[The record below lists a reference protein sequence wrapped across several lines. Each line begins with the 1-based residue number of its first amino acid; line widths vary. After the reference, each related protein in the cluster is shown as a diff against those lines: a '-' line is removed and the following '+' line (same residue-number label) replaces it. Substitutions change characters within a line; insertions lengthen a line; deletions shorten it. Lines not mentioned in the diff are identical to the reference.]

1 MFSDIYK
8 VCNQNKY
15 FTLKRADKNNDDTK
29 QLNNKSIELNQIRGF
44 IPCIESKSKQ
54 IYQIHVQSLLR
65 YSEKIEAK
73 VWLLLQLLVHRKVH
87 RYFCK
92 NTEILYLP
100 PYTK

>member
-1 MFSDIYK
+1 MAAMAFALFNENPK
-8 VCNQNKY
+8 
-15 FTLKRADKNNDDTK
+15 L
-29 QLNNKSIELNQIRGF
+29 SIHNWTMQ
-44 IPCIESKSKQ
+44 CIESKSKQ